1 MVLEHGGL
9 VTSVLAHA
17 PLWGL
22 SASTRTLQFVAFIF
36 DVSISDV
43 MATLAFG
50 GCICSLS
57 EDDRLSRLNQSASD
71 FRVTYANVTSTVARL
86 LDPKVIPTLKTL
98 VLIGEAVDTGVVDR
112 WNKDAAVINGYGPA
126 EASIVFHCST
136 PILDPAV
143 AANVGQPIAGGAWV
157 ADPDDIGRLVPLGAP
172 GELLIEGS
180 LLSRGYL
187 NDPVKTA
194 AAFVTDPAFVQDLGL
209 GPGRRMYRIGDVV
222 RQNTD
227 GSLTFIGRRDTQVK
241 VRGQRVEIGEVESE
255 IVRLLSDATHAYVS
269 KKRQSLV
276 AIIEST
282 SPDRHTSH
290 APVPSIIMPDR
301 EQRKAFNSL
310 HTSLLE
316 TLPRY
321 MIPSAFLAISKF
333 PLNDSGK
340 MDRRAVGILLDS
352 IPSDKWLEYT
362 ATSQIYQAP
371 VGPKEQLLCERWATC
386 IGLKNM
392 PVSRTDNFFDL
403 GGDSMTAM
411 TLVQQLRG
419 HSMRLSVIDIFNYP
433 ILSDM
438 AACATMD
445 TDEVADYKPLSLVS
459 PKERSSVLECVPVKK
474 AQDVL
479 DILPTTD
486 FQAQII
492 RENMGPERRQLNYF
506 AFDASGPCDI
516 SGVTSAVSELVMKF
530 ESLRTG
536 FARPGGQ
543 KFLQVVYAKWQPEV
557 RVFHIDMD
565 LDAFCRNS
573 LDQDMF
579 ATPSLARPMF
589 DVAIVVAPTNQH
601 RIVFRISH
609 ALYDGATLHRVWT
622 TLEEIIAGQ
631 PTGDSIPVGSYFRS
645 LQARTTRATE
655 DYWRELLRGANIPS
669 ISAHNEP
676 QVSRLGLISGEPI
689 VVGSRS
695 GQPGFPVALAVK
707 AAWGIVLGLHT
718 SSRDVVFAD
727 IYTGR
732 NTVHPSAAGAVACCA
747 RAVPCRVA
755 YEPEWTLE
763 RLLEQL
769 RKQQVDSM
777 RHEGLEFQTI
787 AQRWMGWPEGEA
799 ADLRVSMVNHLKA
812 SKKDISLG
820 DTVYE
825 RTEVSPRQPYASI
838 DFALETVEEENGSL
852 SMGIAF
858 AADRIPDQLA
868 RTLLDRFRD
877 TLETILANRQ
887 CGVSHLIERVTGP
900 AAKS

>member
-1 MVLEHGGL
+1 M
-9 VTSVLAHA
+9 
-17 PLWGL
+17 
-22 SASTRTLQFVAFIF
+22 
-36 DVSISDV
+36 
-43 MATLAFG
+43 
-50 GCICSLS
+50 
-57 EDDRLSRLNQSASD
+57 
-71 FRVTYANVTSTVARL
+71 
-86 LDPKVIPTLKTL
+86 
-98 VLIGEAVDTGVVDR
+98 
-112 WNKDAAVINGYGPA
+112 
-126 EASIVFHCST
+126 
-136 PILDPAV
+136 
-143 AANVGQPIAGGAWV
+143 
-157 ADPDDIGRLVPLGAP
+157 
-172 GELLIEGS
+172 
-180 LLSRGYL
+180 
-187 NDPVKTA
+187 
-194 AAFVTDPAFVQDLGL
+194 
-209 GPGRRMYRIGDVV
+209 V

-255 IVRLLSDATHAYVS
+255 IVRLLPDATHAYVS
-269 KKRQSLV
+269 KKGQSLV

-282 SPDRHTSH
+282 SPDRHASR

-301 EQRKAFNSL
+301 EQQKAFHSL

-340 MDRRAVGILLDS
+340 MDRRV
-352 IPSDKWLEYT
+352 
-362 ATSQIYQAP
+362 IYQAP
-371 VGPKEQLLCERWATC
+371 VGPKEQLLCELWATC
-386 IGLKNM
+386 IGLENM
-392 PVSRTDNFFDL
+392 LVSRTDNFFDL

-419 HSMRLSVIDIFNYP
+419 HSMRLSVIDIFDYP
-433 ILSDM
+433 VLSDM

-445 TDEVADYKPLSLVS
+445 TDVVADYKPLSLVS
-459 PKERSSVLECVPVKK
+459 PEERSSVLECVPVAK

-492 RENMGPERRQLNYF
+492 RENMAPERRQLNYF

-516 SGVTSAVSELVMKF
+516 SGVMSAVSDLVMKF

-536 FARPGGQ
+536 FARPSGQ

-557 RVFHIDMD
+557 RVFHTNMD
-565 LDAFCRNS
+565 LDAFCRDS

-589 DVAIVVAPTNQH
+589 DVAIVVAPTKQH

-622 TLEEIIAGQ
+622 ALEEIIAGQ
-631 PTGDSIPVGSYFRS
+631 PTSNSVPVGSYFRS
-645 LQARTTRATE
+645 LQARTTRETE

-669 ISAHNEP
+669 ISAHTEP

-689 VVGSRS
+689 VLGSRS
-695 GQPGFPVALAVK
+695 GQPDFPVALAVK

-763 RLLEQL
+763 KLLEQL

-777 RHEGLEFQTI
+777 RHEGLEFLTI

-799 ADLRVSMVNHLKA
+799 ADLRASMVNHLRA
-812 SKKDISLG
+812 SKEDLSLG
-820 DTVYE
+820 GTVYK

-838 DFALETVEEENGSL
+838 DFAIETVEEEDGSL
-852 SMGIAF
+852 SIRIAF
-858 AADRIPDQLA
+858 AADRIPDLLA

-877 TLETILANRQ
+877 TVETILANRR
-887 CGVSHLIERVTGP
+887 CSVSHLIERVTARVKG
-900 AAKS
+900 SSENDSFDGEH